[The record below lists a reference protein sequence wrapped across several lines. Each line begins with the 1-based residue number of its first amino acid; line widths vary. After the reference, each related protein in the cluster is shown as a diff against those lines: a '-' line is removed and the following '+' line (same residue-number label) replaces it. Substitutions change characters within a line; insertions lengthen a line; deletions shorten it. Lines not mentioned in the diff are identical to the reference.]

1 MSEKLLTLN
10 EIAEKLRVS
19 RHTVQAWISPSSP
32 NHKPEFANMARH
44 AGRKTVFIE
53 NEIETWL
60 NQRKGAIYSQE
71 FIETSAYWREKFIAA
86 RGLFKESIKP
96 QELPKT
102 IKKNFGSGKLGLDYE
117 PLLIWLS
124 DSPHSAEISSIVNR
138 ADGLVIAIPLVWWF
152 LKRFVRNKKLYA
164 SAKKF
169 FIDDNIFELAPM
181 NEESLKRAL
190 ELPMAAGELSI
201 QSYACTNTAGAVSL
215 LTENQILLKTQ
226 GLSVCSI

>member
-71 FIETSAYWREKFIAA
+71 FIETSAYWKEKFMSA
-86 RGLFKESIKP
+86 RGLFKAQIKA
-96 QELPKT
+96 QDFPKM
-102 IKKNFGSGKLGLDYE
+102 IKKNFGGGKLGLDFE
-117 PLLIWLS
+117 PLMVWLS
-124 DSPHSAEISSIVNR
+124 DSPRASEIYSCVNR
-138 ADGLVIAIPLVWWF
+138 AEGLVIAIPMVWWF
-152 LKRFVRNKKLYA
+152 LKRFARNKKLFVE
-164 SAKKF
+164 AKKF
-169 FIDDNIFELAPM
+169 FIEDNIFELAPM
-181 NEESLKRAL
+181 NEESLKKSF
-190 ELPMAAGELSI
+190 ELPITAGDISI
-201 QSYACTNTAGAVSL
+201 QSYACINTAGANSL
-215 LTENQILLKTQ
+215 LTYSQSLLKIQ
-226 GLSVCSI
+226 GLSVCSL

>member
-1 MSEKLLTLN
+1 MNEKLLTIT

-32 NHKPEFANMARH
+32 NHKPEFASMARH

-86 RGLFKESIKP
+86 RGVFKETIKQ
-96 QELPKT
+96 QEFPKT
-102 IKKNFGSGKLGLDYE
+102 VKKNFGSGKLGLDYE

-124 DSPHSAEISSIVNR
+124 DSPQSTEISSIINR

-152 LKRFVRNKKLYA
+152 LKRFVRNKKLFA

-181 NEESLKRAL
+181 NEESLKRSL

-215 LTENQILLKTQ
+215 LTENQILLKTL

>member
-53 NEIETWL
+53 DEIETWL

-71 FIETSAYWREKFIAA
+71 FIETSAYWREKFISA
-86 RGLFKESIKP
+86 RGLFKNHIKA
-96 QELPKT
+96 QDFPKN
-102 IKKNFGSGKLGLDYE
+102 IKKNFGNGKLGLDYE

-124 DSPHSAEISSIVNR
+124 DSPYSTEMLSIINR
-138 ADGLVIAIPLVWWF
+138 ADGLVVAIPLVWWF
-152 LKRFVRNKKLYA
+152 LRRFIRNKNLFA
-164 SAKKF
+164 EAKKF
-169 FIDDNIFELAPM
+169 FIEENIFELAPM
-181 NEESLKRAL
+181 NEESLKRSL
-190 ELPMAAGELSI
+190 ELPITAGELSV
-201 QSYACTNTAGAVSL
+201 QAYACSNTAGADSL
-215 LTENQILLKTQ
+215 LTMNPILIKTQ

>member
-1 MSEKLLTLN
+1 MNEKLLTIT

-44 AGRKTVFIE
+44 AGRKTVFLE
-53 NEIETWL
+53 KEIETWL

-86 RGLFKESIKP
+86 RGLFKDSIKT
-96 QELPKT
+96 QEFPKT
-102 IKKNFGSGKLGLDYE
+102 VKKNFGSGKLGIDYE

-124 DSPHSAEISSIVNR
+124 DSPQSTGISSIVNR
-138 ADGLVIAIPLVWWF
+138 ADGLIIAIPMVWWF
-152 LKRFVRNKKLYA
+152 LKRFVRNKKLFA
-164 SAKKF
+164 LAKKF

-181 NEESLKRAL
+181 NEESLKRSI
-190 ELPMAAGELSI
+190 ELPIAAGELSI
-201 QSYACTNTAGAVSL
+201 QSYACTNTSGAVSL

>member
-44 AGRKTVFIE
+44 AGRKTVFLE

-71 FIETSAYWREKFIAA
+71 LIETSAYWREKFIAA
-86 RGLFKESIKP
+86 RGLFKDNIKN
-96 QELPKT
+96 QEFPKT

-124 DSPHSAEISSIVNR
+124 DSPQSNEISSIVNR
-138 ADGLVIAIPLVWWF
+138 ADGLVIAIPMVWWF
-152 LKRFVRNKKLYA
+152 LKRFVRNKKLFA

-169 FIDDNIFELAPM
+169 FIEENIFELAPM
-181 NEESLKRAL
+181 NEESLKRSL
-190 ELPMAAGELSI
+190 DLPLPAGELSI
-201 QSYACTNTAGAVSL
+201 QSYVCTNVAGATSL

>member
-44 AGRKTVFIE
+44 AGRKTVFLE

-86 RGLFKESIKP
+86 RGLFKENIKP

-102 IKKNFGSGKLGLDYE
+102 IKKNFGSGKLGLDYD

-124 DSPHSAEISSIVNR
+124 DSPHSTEISSIINR

-152 LKRFVRNKKLYA
+152 LKRFTRNKNLIA
-164 SAKKF
+164 RAKKF
-169 FIDDNIFELAPM
+169 FIDDNIFELAPL
-181 NEESLKRAL
+181 NEESLKRSL
-190 ELPMAAGELSI
+190 ELPIAAGELSI
-201 QSYACTNTAGAVSL
+201 QSYACTNTAGARSSFF
-215 LTENQILLKTQ
+215 TNSKPD
-226 GLSVCSI
+226 SA